1 MGETVNDRILSI
13 VNELFNGNLSSFARA
28 VNVKQPTLN
37 TIVGERKSKPS
48 FDVIAS
54 IINAPAL
61 NISAEWLLT
70 GEGSMLKP
78 DTAPDVQLSDRS
90 ANYQGTFT
98 EPINT
103 ILGGSGNTIGASAR
117 ERIAKKKAEK
127 GIGTQPEAI
136 QLMHEIQIL
145 NVENEK
151 LKAEIEHLKENLRL
165 KDTVIQAKDEVIKLL
180 ADKK

>member
-1 MGETVNDRILSI
+1 MRSVKDRIAHFIKTKGITTIDFERSI
-13 VNELFNGNLSSFARA
+13 GVSSGY
-28 VNVKQPTLN
+28 VKNISKSVQPDKLE
-37 TIVGERKSKPS
+37 TISDLYPE
-48 FDVIAS
+48 
-54 IINAPAL
+54 L
-61 NISAEWLLT
+61 NIEWLLIGK
-70 GEGSMLKP
+70 GEMLKP
-78 DTAPDVQLSDRS
+78 DTAPNVQLSDRS

-180 ADKK
+180 AEKK